1 MACPRDG
8 RIVRRLRARS
18 DQVLVVEADLAG
30 SRLADFL
37 ESSLPPTHRLVL
49 RDLIASGK
57 VKVNGEVCL
66 DSRRLRIGDV
76 VQVPDGALPKRNAKT
91 QEAPEVR
98 YESRSV
104 LVVAK
109 QPGLATVPA
118 RSGSGGSIHGML
130 AGLRPADD
138 LRIVHRL
145 DRDTSGCLLLG
156 KGLDAARHFDE
167 QFRKGFVAKTYVA
180 LVHGVPAQE
189 RFSIDAW
196 LGPDPRRPGKVVAA
210 ETERKGF
217 REAHTEVQR
226 RRAFRRHALLALHP
240 TTGRG
245 HQLRVHLQSVGHPI
259 VGDRDY
265 GGEPLLLSS
274 LKTGYK
280 RRPGVQERPLVDRLF
295 LHAERVSFCDLDGT
309 QVTVETPLPEDL
321 VVALQKL
328 EDFDERR
335 R

>member
-1 MACPRDG
+1 MA
-8 RIVRRLRARS
+8 RLRART

-30 SRLADFL
+30 SALADFL
-37 ESSLPPTHRLVL
+37 ETSLPPTHRLVL
-49 RDLIASGK
+49 RDLIASGR
-57 VKVNGEVCL
+57 VKVNGEICL
-66 DSRRLRIGDV
+66 SSRKLREGDV
-76 VQVPDGALPKRNAKT
+76 VQLPEEDRPEGNRRPRTTKT
-91 QEAPEVR
+91 HEAPEVR
-98 YESRSV
+98 YESSSV
-104 LVVAK
+104 LVIGKPA
-109 QPGLATVPA
+109 GLATVPGRA
-118 RSGSGGSIHGML
+118 AGERSIHGGL

-156 KGLDAARHFDE
+156 KGVEAARHFDE
-167 QFRKGFVAKTYVA
+167 QFRKGLVAKTYVA

-210 ETERKGF
+210 KTERKGF
-217 REAHTEVQR
+217 RRAHTEVQR
-226 RRAFRRHALLALHP
+226 RRAFRRHALLELHP

-245 HQLRVHLQSVGHPI
+245 HQLRVHLQSVGHAI

-265 GGEPLLLSS
+265 GGEPLLLSG

-280 RRPGVQERPLVDRLF
+280 RRPGVRERPLVDRLF

-321 VVALQKL
+321 AMALQKL

>member
-1 MACPRDG
+1 M
-8 RIVRRLRARS
+8 RARS
-18 DQVLVVEADLAG
+18 DQVLVVAADLAG
-30 SRLADFL
+30 SGLADFL

-49 RDLIASGK
+49 RDLIASGR
-57 VKVNGEVCL
+57 VKVNGEICL
-66 DSRRLRIGDV
+66 SSRKLREGDV
-76 VQVPDGALPKRNAKT
+76 VQLPEGDRRGRATKAPAT
-91 QEAPEVR
+91 PEVR

-104 LVVAK
+104 LVIDK
-109 QPGLATVPA
+109 PPGLATVPG
-118 RSGSGGSIHGML
+118 RSGSERSIHGGL

-156 KGLDAARHFDE
+156 KGVEAARHFDE
-167 QFRKGFVAKTYVA
+167 QFRQGLVAKTYVA
-180 LVHGVPAQE
+180 LVHGVPVPE

-210 ETERKGF
+210 KDERKGF
-217 REAHTEVQR
+217 REAHTGVQR
-226 RRAFRRHALLALHP
+226 TRAFRRHALLALHP

-280 RRPGVQERPLVDRLF
+280 RRPGVRERPLVDRLF

-321 VVALQKL
+321 AVALQKL

>member
-1 MACPRDG
+1 M
-8 RIVRRLRARS
+8 
-18 DQVLVVEADLAG
+18 EADLAG
-30 SRLADFL
+30 SGLADFL
-37 ESSLPPTHRLVL
+37 ESALPPTHRLVL
-49 RDLIASGK
+49 RDLITAGK

-66 DSRRLRIGDV
+66 RSRRLRTGDV
-76 VQVPDGALPKRNAKT
+76 VQVPNEARPRPT
-91 QEAPEVR
+91 VRPPEAPEVR

-109 QPGLATVPA
+109 PPGMTTVPG
-118 RSGSGGSIHGML
+118 RSASDRSIHGGL
-130 AGLRPADD
+130 AGLRPSDD

-156 KGLDAARHFDE
+156 KGLEAARHFDE
-167 QFRKGFVAKTYVA
+167 QFRNGLVAKTYAA

-210 ETERKGF
+210 KDERKGF
-217 REAHTEVQR
+217 RNAHTGVQR
-226 RRAFRRHALLALHP
+226 IRAFRRHALLALHP

-280 RRPGVQERPLVDRLF
+280 RRPGVRERPLVDRLF

-321 VVALQKL
+321 AMALQKL

>member
-1 MACPRDG
+1 MPG
-8 RIVRRLRARS
+8 LRARS
-18 DQVLVVEADLAG
+18 DQVLVVEAELAG

-49 RDLIASGK
+49 RDLIASGR
-57 VKVNGEVCL
+57 VKVNGETCSS
-66 DSRRLRIGDV
+66 SRKLREGDV
-76 VQVPDGALPKRNAKT
+76 VQVPENRPEENGRRRIAKVH
-91 QEAPEVR
+91 EAPEVR

-104 LVVAK
+104 LVIAK
-109 QPGLATVPA
+109 SPGLATVPA
-118 RSGSGGSIHGML
+118 RSGSDRSIHGLL
-130 AGLRPADD
+130 AALRPEDD

-145 DRDTSGCLLLG
+145 DRDTSGCLMLG
-156 KGLDAARHFDE
+156 KGVEAARHFDE
-167 QFRKGFVAKTYVA
+167 QFRKGLVAKTYVA

-196 LGPDPRRPGKVVAA
+196 LGPDPRRPGKVMASSA
-210 ETERKGF
+210 ERKGF
-217 REAHTEVQR
+217 RMAHTEVLR
-226 RRAFRRHALLALHP
+226 TRAFRRHALLALHP

-265 GGEPLLLSS
+265 GGEPLLLSG

-280 RRPGVQERPLVDRLF
+280 RRPGVRERPLVDRLF
-295 LHAERVSFCDLDGT
+295 LHAERLSFCDLDGT
-309 QVTVETPLPEDL
+309 QVAVETPLPEDL
-321 VVALQKL
+321 AMALQKL

>member
-1 MACPRDG
+1 
-8 RIVRRLRARS
+8 LRARS

-30 SRLADFL
+30 SQLADFL

-49 RDLIASGK
+49 RDLIASGR
-57 VKVNGEVCL
+57 VKVNGEICL
-66 DSRRLRIGDV
+66 SSRKLREGDV
-76 VQVPDGALPKRNAKT
+76 VQLPEESRPEENGRRRIAKAHGAPK
-91 QEAPEVR
+91 APEVR

-104 LVVAK
+104 LVIAK
-109 QPGLATVPA
+109 PPGLATVPG
-118 RSGSGGSIHGML
+118 RTGGEGSIHGML
-130 AGLRPADD
+130 AGLGPADD

-145 DRDTSGCLLLG
+145 DRDTSGCLMLG
-156 KGLDAARHFDE
+156 KGVEAARHFDE
-167 QFRKGFVAKTYVA
+167 QFRKGLVAKTYVA

-196 LGPDPRRPGKVVAA
+196 LGPDPRRPGKVMASSG
-210 ETERKGF
+210 ERKAF
-217 REAHTEVQR
+217 RKAHTDVNR
-226 RRAFRRHALLALHP
+226 TRAFRRHALLALHP

-280 RRPGVQERPLVDRLF
+280 RRPGVRERPLVDRLF

-321 VVALQKL
+321 VMALQKL